1 MNFFERLQNTKFFK
15 QTTLIKIFEYLSES
29 IIRLAILKEIIK
41 GKRSFLMKILK
52 EYIFLSLYASF
63 FHLTYYTKK
72 TVCHVTN

>member
-52 EYIFLSLYASF
+52 EYIFHCMHHFSILPI
-63 FHLTYYTKK
+63 TQRRQC
-72 TVCHVTN
+72 VM